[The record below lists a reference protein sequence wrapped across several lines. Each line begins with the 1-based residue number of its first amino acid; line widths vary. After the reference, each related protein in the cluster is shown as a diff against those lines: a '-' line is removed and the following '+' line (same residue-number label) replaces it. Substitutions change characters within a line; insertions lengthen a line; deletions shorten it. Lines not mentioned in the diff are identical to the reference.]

1 MWQPDCCHTSYMKN
15 ACPRETAAVRTCGPW
30 GWRMA
35 GTLKKRHGDGRFGT
49 LVWMVFR
56 FACLLRWLRS
66 IRRAQP
72 CDSVGSPDSC
82 PLTSGYYL
90 IGVMTILVSLM
101 AQQVI
106 ESACKAGNLSSIP
119 KLGRSPGR
127 EQPTA
132 ILARKTTGTKGTLW
146 GTVHGG
152 LKESDTTEMTER
164 ACMTIFTYLY
174 TSPVPSAPTHYTSNS
189 GLALNRININKSQEN
204 VALTSAS
211 CHRMLFSLL

>member
-15 ACPRETAAVRTCGPW
+15 ACRRETAVVRTLGPW
-30 GWRMA
+30 GWSMA

-49 LVWMVFR
+49 LVWMVFH
-56 FACLLRWLRS
+56 FACLLRWVRS

-90 IGVMTILVSLM
+90 IGVMTILASLM

-106 ESACKAGNLSSIP
+106 ESACKVRNLGSIP
-119 KLGRSPGR
+119 KLGRSPGG

-132 ILARKTTGTKGTLW
+132 VFLPGNLHGRKEPCGVQSMGVTKSRT
-146 GTVHGG
+146 
-152 LKESDTTEMTER
+152 
-164 ACMTIFTYLY
+164 
-174 TSPVPSAPTHYTSNS
+174 
-189 GLALNRININKSQEN
+189 
-204 VALTSAS
+204 
-211 CHRMLFSLL
+211 

>member
-15 ACPRETAAVRTCGPW
+15 ACRRETAVVRTLGPW
-30 GWRMA
+30 GWSMA

-49 LVWMVFR
+49 LVWMVFH
-56 FACLLRWLRS
+56 FACLLRWVRS

-90 IGVMTILVSLM
+90 IGVMTILASLM

-106 ESACKAGNLSSIP
+106 ESACKVRNLGSIP
-119 KLGRSPGR
+119 KLGRSPGG

-132 ILARKTTGTKGTLW
+132 VFLPGNLHGRKEPCGVQSMG
-146 GTVHGG
+146 
-152 LKESDTTEMTER
+152 
-164 ACMTIFTYLY
+164 
-174 TSPVPSAPTHYTSNS
+174 
-189 GLALNRININKSQEN
+189 SQR
-204 VALTSAS
+204 VR
-211 CHRMLFSLL
+211 HD